1 VCVCVSVGGRWKQ
14 NKAEKRDGCLS
25 VYSGGLF
32 MNPKVVG
39 AGANPLGKGMD
50 VEMDEGVEKGRG
62 MLQRLL

>member
-1 VCVCVSVGGRWKQ
+1 
-14 NKAEKRDGCLS
+14 
-25 VYSGGLF
+25 